1 MHYTLYFGGSK
12 QVEDLSFLE
21 VSEGI
26 FFSMRRRLD
35 YVPGEVRVSVVW
47 EKSLFF
53 FLSLKKSAE

>member
-1 MHYTLYFGGSK
+1 MHYTLYVGGSK
-12 QVEDLSFLE
+12 QVGDLSFLE

-26 FFSMRRRLD
+26 FFSVRRLLD

-53 FLSLKKSAE
+53 FKKSAE